1 MICSVTFVYYI
12 SYNNIK
18 EALVCFCME
27 SFNNNYRGRIHI
39 VEQGDTL
46 YMLARR
52 YDVRLYDIMRMNP
65 YVNVYNLNIG
75 DEISIPVADKI
86 TE

>member
-1 MICSVTFVYYI
+1 M
-12 SYNNIK
+12 
-18 EALVCFCME
+18 
-27 SFNNNYRGRIHI
+27 
-39 VEQGDTL
+39 EQGDTL